1 MPVAREKAKSA
12 WLLSFGDMVT
22 LLITFFIMMIVLNKG
37 EITRVQKWAED
48 ELDKTAQVLK
58 TQMRDLGTIS
68 VKRTSVGIEID
79 IESDGAFLKGG
90 FQPSEDLKEAL
101 QQLGGTLQT
110 ISIIALDNGGMP
122 GEIADQA
129 EKTGLILNREIS
141 IAGHTDNDKI
151 NPESSL
157 RNNWFLSSMRA
168 QNVMQ
173 LLYDASQLNRNI
185 FSVSG
190 YGEYRPLM
198 ENTTSRNKAINRRV
212 KIVISANFEQVN
224 L

>member
-22 LLITFFIMMIVLNKG
+22 LLITFFIMMIVINKG
-37 EITRVQKWAED
+37 EITRVQKWIED

-101 QQLGGTLQT
+101 QQLGGILQT
-110 ISIIALDNGGMP
+110 VSIIALDNGGMP

>member
-198 ENTTSRNKAINRRV
+198 ENTTSSNKAINRRV
-212 KIVISANFEQVN
+212 QIVISANFEQVN

>member
-22 LLITFFIMMIVLNKG
+22 LLITFFIMMIVINKG
-37 EITRVQKWAED
+37 EITRVQKWVED

-101 QQLGGTLQT
+101 QQLGGILQT
-110 ISIIALDNGGMP
+110 VSIIALDNGGMP